1 MEGRTVPVVF
11 TTVSPLPAG
20 HYLFTVVEKKLE
32 SLCPT
37 AIPQLC
43 RGEKK
48 QQDVEER

>member
-1 MEGRTVPVVF
+1 MEGRSVPVVF

-20 HYLFTVVEKKLE
+20 HYLFTVIEKKLE

-37 AIPQLC
+37 ARPQLC